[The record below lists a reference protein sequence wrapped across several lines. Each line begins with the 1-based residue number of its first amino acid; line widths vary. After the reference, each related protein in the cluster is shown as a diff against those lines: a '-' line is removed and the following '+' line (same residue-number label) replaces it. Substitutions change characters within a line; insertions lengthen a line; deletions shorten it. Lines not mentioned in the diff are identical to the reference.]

1 MNEPRPPA
9 RRRLRDLAVA
19 GPGLWL
25 GVAGVRLLGRSLRFE
40 EIGRE
45 HVEGLWARG
54 APVIYAIWHGRV
66 LMLPYFYGRRRPA
79 HVLASHSRDGELLSR
94 FVERFG
100 IGVVRGSSSRG
111 GAVALR
117 GLARVLR
124 RGGTE
129 VLVAPDGPRGPR
141 HVVQPGVVA
150 LAGFTGA
157 AIVPIAAGASRG
169 TVLRSWD
176 RFVIPHPFARLC
188 VAIGEPLYVPRE
200 ADRQTLEAVRRDLEA
215 RLSAVTRAA
224 DERVG
229 ARGVLA
235 G

>member
-1 MNEPRPPA
+1 VDEPRPGD
-9 RRRLRDLAVA
+9 RRRLRDLVVA

-25 GVAGVRLLGRSLRFE
+25 GVAAIRLLGRSLRFE

-45 HVEGLWARG
+45 HVDELWAHR
-54 APVIYAIWHGRV
+54 APVIYAVWHGQV
-66 LMLPYFYGRRRPA
+66 LMLPYFYGRRRPV

-141 HVVQPGVVA
+141 HVVQPGVVS
-150 LAGFTGA
+150 LAGFTA
-157 AIVPIAAGASRG
+157 APIVPMAVGASRG
-169 TVLRSWD
+169 TVLGSWD
-176 RFVIPHPFARLC
+176 RFVVPHPFARLC
-188 VAIGEPLYVPRE
+188 VAFGEPLYVPRQPGHQ
-200 ADRQTLEAVRRDLEA
+200 ALETARRDLEG

-224 DERVG
+224 GERAG